1 MHEINGADITGY
13 KFADLHMHT
22 TGSLDVRRR
31 TTGLTPQEA
40 VLSGVE
46 AGLSALAIT
55 DHDNLLSS
63 YEAWNFAE
71 KEGLP
76 IELIPGVEIT
86 TRDGHLIGLYLTSSI
101 PSGLSIAESVRS
113 IHTQSGLAILPHP
126 GHKHALTGRKSS
138 LFFEELEQLQAEG
151 DPDVY
156 FDGVELYSTG
166 VVDASRRHKSYVDT
180 NQRTQELYCGNSY
193 RLGAQI
199 GSSDGHRMT
208 VGRGL
213 TAYKGELID
222 AIKNKE
228 TMAVEMD
235 FEDNRRLVINAVR
248 LFGSERVLGGMTL
261 EQFEKRVRWQPH
273 PSSEP
278 LQG

>member
-1 MHEINGADITGY
+1 MHEIGGRDISGY

-31 TTGLTPQEA
+31 TSGLTPQEA

-55 DHDNLLSS
+55 DHDNLPSS

-86 TRDGHLIGLYLTSSI
+86 TVDGHLIGLHLTSPI
-101 PSGLSIAESVRS
+101 PFGLSIAESVRS
-113 IHTQSGLAILPHP
+113 IHAQSGLAILPHP
-126 GHKHALTGRKSS
+126 GHKHVLTGRKSS
-138 LFFEELEQLQAEG
+138 LFFEEIEQLQATG

-166 VVDASRRHKSYVDT
+166 VVDASRRHKSYIDT
-180 NQRTQELYCGNSY
+180 NKRAQEHYRGNSD

-213 TAYKGELID
+213 TAYKAELID
-222 AIKNKE
+222 AIKNRE

-235 FEDNRRLVINAVR
+235 FEDNRQLVINAIR
-248 LFGSERVLGGMTL
+248 LFGEERVLQGLTF
-261 EQFEKRVRWQPH
+261 EQFERRYKDN
-273 PSSEP
+273 P
-278 LQG
+278 L